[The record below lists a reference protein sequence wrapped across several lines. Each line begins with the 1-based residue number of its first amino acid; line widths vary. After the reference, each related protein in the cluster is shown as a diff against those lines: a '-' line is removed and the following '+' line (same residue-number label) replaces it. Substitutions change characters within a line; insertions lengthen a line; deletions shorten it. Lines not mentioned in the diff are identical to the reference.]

1 MISPLSCRMRIA
13 LSCCLL
19 LVSAVCV
26 EMEARAQDNR
36 LPFVAAPPPMKFVPR
51 SERAQ
56 LSGER
61 DAKARTREAIELA
74 ETRLLHAEALTA
86 TQQYDAASDEL
97 GIFQGLIEDALHFLN
112 ENKAGNKKIRDVY
125 RHFDLTL
132 RTYGTRIESIRRAT
146 PIEYKV
152 NINAIADFTC
162 TVRIEALN
170 AFFGDEMMH
179 ESGCAKSSLPVK
191 ENIIKETPEA
201 ASTEPTKK
209 Q

>member
-1 MISPLSCRMRIA
+1 MNAPLSCRTRIV

-19 LVSAVCV
+19 FVSALCV
-26 EMEARAQDNR
+26 ALEARAQDTH
-36 LPFVAAPPPMKFVPR
+36 LPFVDAPPPMKFVPR

-61 DAKARTREAIELA
+61 DVKARTRQAIELA
-74 ETRLLHAEALTA
+74 EARLTHAEALTA
-86 TQQYDAASDEL
+86 VQQYDAASDEL
-97 GIFQGLIEDALHFLN
+97 GIYQGLIEDAIHFLSQ
-112 ENKAGNKKIRDVY
+112 NKEGNKKLRDIY

-132 RTYGTRIESIRRAT
+132 RTHGARIESIRRAT
-146 PIEYKV
+146 PLEYKV
-152 NINAIADFTC
+152 NINTIVDFTC
-162 TVRIEALN
+162 TVRTEAIN

-191 ENIIKETPEA
+191 ESPEKISA
-201 ASTEPTKK
+201 EPTK